1 MIQSDLNEAAPTHSL
16 RSVEALA
23 NRAEDVAELLGAMAN
38 AKRLLALCAM
48 MEGERSVTDLADL
61 VDMKPPALSQ
71 HLSRMRAMRIVA
83 TRRDAQTVYY
93 RLASPEIAEVL
104 QTLHRVYCAPELARG

>member
-1 MIQSDLNEAAPTHSL
+1 MNETLLCDAPVSQFSKSL
-16 RSVEALA
+16 QTMAH
-23 NRAEDVAELLGAMAN
+23 RAEDVAELLAAMAN
-38 AKRLLALCAM
+38 AKRLMALCAM

-71 HLSRMRAMRIVA
+71 HLSRMRAMKIVA

-93 RLASPEIAEVL
+93 RLASAEIAEVL
-104 QTLHRVYCAPELARG
+104 QTLHRLYCAPELASV